1 MKRIGLMTAL
11 SVLLLSVSACSGN
24 GGNVGSSPSA
34 ANGQGEP
41 SAGAQQTG
49 ASTDG
54 KGAGAGTDAPAV
66 AREEIKLPTGPVKLV
81 VASFEPSEQL
91 KQAVKKY
98 EQAHTNVTVELQ
110 AAQTE
115 FKDLDSQIANIE
127 KYVAKTNTALLSG
140 KGPDVMELDLLPK
153 EKLVGRGLLAN
164 LGDWMDRDA
173 AFNKA
178 DYFANVLDNM
188 QIAGG
193 LYAMP
198 LSFYPVTLIGDKAA
212 IDKDGGVKDG
222 DWTWDEFAESAQRL
236 IQKGTHPHALANTP
250 DYMLSELVDERYAQ
264 FVDEAGRRASFDS
277 PGFAELMT
285 QVKQLFDDGVVIDL
299 MKANFRSESLADNPK
314 INTYFQST
322 QIPSPM
328 EFLMLMD
335 QYDGNARVYTKPHAK
350 EMGPGG
356 YFAANQTMGINA
368 ASPVK
373 EQAWDFVKFLLSEQ
387 GAADPDISL
396 GHTGF
401 PISRIAY
408 DKEIEKLRDEGEVP
422 GYKNGPAE
430 SDPFKVNEA
439 HLDLLDGIV
448 TAAVHPV
455 GQSTKIGDII
465 SEESKAFFTGQKSA
479 EAVAKLIQNKVT
491 TYLNE

>member
-24 GGNVGSSPSA
+24 GGNAGSSPSA
-34 ANGQGEP
+34 ANGQNGP
-41 SAGAQQTG
+41 SAGATQTG

-54 KGAGAGTDAPAV
+54 KGAGAGAGAGTDAPAP
-66 AREEIKLPTGPVKLV
+66 AREEIKLPSGPVKLV

-98 EQAHTNVTVELQ
+98 EHAHPNVTVELQ

-127 KYVAKTNTALLSG
+127 KYVASTNTALLSG

-198 LSFYPVTLIGDKAA
+198 LSFYPVALLGDEAA
-212 IDKDGGVKDG
+212 IVKDGGVKDDG

-236 IQKGTHPHALANTP
+236 IQKGTHPHALANSP
-250 DYMLSELVDERYAQ
+250 DYMLSELAGERYAQ
-264 FVDEAGRRASFDS
+264 FVDEAGRRANFDS
-277 PGFAELMT
+277 PDFAELMT

-299 MKANFRSESLADNPK
+299 KKANFRSESMAENPK

-322 QIPSPM
+322 QIPLAHGVFNVNGSIWR
-328 EFLMLMD
+328 
-335 QYDGNARVYTKPHAK
+335 QYPCLHEAACEGDGTGRLLHGEPDDGGQRRFAR
-350 EMGPGG
+350 
-356 YFAANQTMGINA
+356 
-368 ASPVK
+368 
-373 EQAWDFVKFLLSEQ
+373 Q
-387 GAADPDISL
+387 GAGVGFRQVPALRAGRGRSRYLAGAHGVSDQQNRLRQGDPEAARRRRGARLQERPCGIRCLS
-396 GHTGF
+396 
-401 PISRIAY
+401 
-408 DKEIEKLRDEGEVP
+408 GE
-422 GYKNGPAE
+422 
-430 SDPFKVNEA
+430 
-439 HLDLLDGIV
+439 
-448 TAAVHPV
+448 
-455 GQSTKIGDII
+455 
-465 SEESKAFFTGQKSA
+465 
-479 EAVAKLIQNKVT
+479 
-491 TYLNE
+491 

>member
-11 SVLLLSVSACSGN
+11 GVLLLSVSACSGN
-24 GGNVGSSPSA
+24 GGNAGGSPSA
-34 ANGQGEP
+34 ANGQSGS
-41 SAGAQQTG
+41 SAGAQQTN
-49 ASTDG
+49 AQTDG
-54 KGAGAGTDAPAV
+54 KGAGAGTKAPV
-66 AREEIKLPTGPVKLV
+66 PAREEIKLPTGPVKLV

-98 EQAHTNVTVELQ
+98 EQAHPNVTVELQ
-110 AAQTE
+110 AAQSE
-115 FKDLDSQIANIE
+115 FKSLDSQIANIE
-127 KYVAKTNTALLSG
+127 KYVATTNTALLSG
-140 KGPDVMELDLLPK
+140 KGPDVMELDLLPR
-153 EKLVGRGLLAN
+153 EKLVGRGLLAD
-164 LGDWMDRDA
+164 LGDWMNRDA
-173 AFNKA
+173 DFNKP
-178 DYFANVLDNM
+178 DYFVNLLDNL

-198 LSFYPVTLIGDKAA
+198 LSFYPVALLGDEAA
-212 IDKDGGVKDG
+212 IEKDGGVQDG
-222 DWTWDEFAESAQRL
+222 DWTWDEFAESAKRL

-250 DYMLSELVDERYAQ
+250 DYMLSELVGERYAQ
-264 FVDEAGRRASFDS
+264 FVDEAGRRANFDS
-277 PGFAELMT
+277 PDFAGLMT

-299 MKANFRSESLADNPK
+299 MKANFRSESMADNPK

-335 QYDGNARVYTKPHAK
+335 QYGGNTRVYTKPHAK

-356 YFAANQTMGINA
+356 YFIANQTMGINA

-373 EQAWDFVKFLLSEQ
+373 EQAWDFLKFLLSEQ

-401 PISRIAY
+401 PISKIAY
-408 DKEIEKLRDEGEVP
+408 DKEIKKLRDEGEVP

-479 EAVAKLIQNKVT
+479 ATVAKLIQNKVT